1 MDVTILTRGLLIAVL
16 LAVSSWTWGAQSDVI
31 GSSSASTNATWDS
44 HFAESKILPF
54 HINLYS
60 DAGFYY
66 EFVLTKPTGGEI
78 RTTLFSDK
86 KRMSGRVGVKMQVD
100 ASVFE
105 QDGDLP
111 EVDNDIEVR
120 RLRVFTYGQTYLLS
134 PVTYGLKFGITDGT
148 FYLNDGYIWWHDVK
162 FAGSIKVGFFKAPMS
177 LEALEGTSV
186 TTFME
191 TASPV
196 NAFAPGYKFGLQ
208 LGDALFNQRA
218 TLYGGW
224 YADASSAD
232 TGDASQ
238 SNTRLIGRATHLLID
253 NKTVQS
259 PHLLHWGVSGSAMTS
274 TGGGFQYRSRPQNHL
289 APYLV
294 DTGVIDGD
302 RALVG
307 GAEAAWVK
315 GPLSVQSELLVS
327 AGDDNQGNTF
337 RFGGAYLSGSWVL
350 TGESRRYD
358 RKIGVFKGI
367 DPARNFSFR
376 NRTWGA
382 WQWAVRASH
391 LDLTDDSIQGGVM
404 NIVSTGLN
412 CYLSKRNRIMLD
424 CGYADIKDSA
434 TPSDLLY
441 LQTRFQVEF

>member
-1 MDVTILTRGLLIAVL
+1 
-16 LAVSSWTWGAQSDVI
+16 
-31 GSSSASTNATWDS
+31 
-44 HFAESKILPF
+44 
-54 HINLYS
+54 
-60 DAGFYY
+60 
-66 EFVLTKPTGGEI
+66 
-78 RTTLFSDK
+78 
-86 KRMSGRVGVKMQVD
+86 MQVD
-100 ASVFE
+100 ASAFE
-105 QDGDLP
+105 QGGELP
-111 EVDNDIEVR
+111 EVENGIEVR

-134 PVTYGLKFGITDGT
+134 PVTYGLKFGITDGK

-177 LEALEGTSV
+177 LEALEATSV

-191 TASPV
+191 AASPV
-196 NAFAPGYKFGLQ
+196 NAFSPGYKFGLQ

-224 YADASSAD
+224 YADSSSAD

-238 SNTRLIGRATHLLID
+238 SNTRLMGRATYLPID
-253 NKTVQS
+253 NKTAKY
-259 PHLLHWGVSGSAMTS
+259 PHIMHWGVSGSAMTS
-274 TGGGFQYRSRPQNHL
+274 TGSGFQYRSRPQNHL

-302 RALVG
+302 RAIVG

-315 GPLSVQSELLVS
+315 GPLSLQSELLMS
-327 AGDDNQGNTF
+327 TGNDNLGNTF

-350 TGESRRYD
+350 TGESRLYD

-367 DPARNFSFR
+367 DPSRNFSFR

-391 LDLTDDSIQGGVM
+391 LDLTDGNIQGGVM

-412 CYLSKRNRIMLD
+412 CYLTKRNRIMLD

-434 TPSDLLY
+434 TPGDLLF